1 MIQLQSEPKSKTWT
15 KSHKQVYQLGV
26 LAFPKQS
33 FCLLAMMID
42 KIDSDEQCMKYESV
56 LVVSECVLILFEG
69 LQTCVFIRDGA
80 SNRDRANKR
89 ENTESA

>member
-1 MIQLQSEPKSKTWT
+1 
-15 KSHKQVYQLGV
+15 
-26 LAFPKQS
+26 
-33 FCLLAMMID
+33 
-42 KIDSDEQCMKYESV
+42 MKYESV

-69 LQTCVFIRDGA
+69 LQTCVFIRDGT